1 MHRISRDL
9 SSLMHRNNFDFL
21 RLFAALLVVV
31 GHAYGIMAR
40 EQPTLLGPQIS
51 VLGLI
56 IFFSI
61 SGYLVTRSWANDP
74 SLGRFL
80 IKRALRIFPG
90 LIVAISVTTFIIG
103 PIASGLP
110 LMSYLTSSD
119 TYAYLLNGVLRY
131 TYGLPGLFIGNPISG
146 AANISLWSL
155 PVEFSL
161 YLATPLVAVLAM
173 RRHALALALLTATLA
188 LSSIYLAYYYRGQHP
203 VFYGTDLIA
212 ASGMAFFFTSGAF
225 FAASRS
231 KFYLPIACLLFAGWL
246 IEPRYFEGI
255 LRFPV
260 AMLVAFAI
268 PYVVLT
274 IGMRSW
280 PIIRRAGRFGDV
292 SYGIY
297 LYAFPV
303 QQIIAQHL
311 AGKIPVGLSIVLS
324 LVVVIPI
331 AFASW
336 HLVEKRAMKA
346 KGREISRQPA
356 RTSPVEP
363 NEAVR

>member
-1 MHRISRDL
+1 
-9 SSLMHRNNFDFL
+9 MHRNNFDFL
-21 RLFAALLVVV
+21 RLFAALMVVV
-31 GHAYGIMAR
+31 GHAYGIMAH
-40 EQPTLLGPQIS
+40 EQPTFLGPQIS

-74 SLGRFL
+74 SLVRFL
-80 IKRALRIFPG
+80 LKRALRVFPG
-90 LIVAISVTTFIIG
+90 LIAAISVTTFIIG
-103 PIASGLP
+103 PIASDLP
-110 LMSYLTSSD
+110 LMSYLTHRD
-119 TYAYLLNGVLRY
+119 TYAYLMNGALRY
-131 TYGLPGLFIGNPISG
+131 TYGLPGLFIDNPISG

-161 YLATPLVAVLAM
+161 YLATPLVAVLAA
-173 RRHALALALLTATLA
+173 RRHAFALGLLTIALAF
-188 LSSIYLAYYYRGQHP
+188 SSIYLVYYYRGQHP
-203 VFYGTDLIA
+203 VFYGTDLIS
-212 ASGMAFFFTSGAF
+212 ASGMVFFFTSGAF

-231 KFYLPIACLLFAGWL
+231 KFYLPIGCLLFAAW
-246 IEPRYFEGI
+246 IFEPRYFEGI

-268 PYVVLT
+268 PYIVMT

-280 PIIRRAGRFGDV
+280 PIIRHAGRFGDL

-303 QQIIAQHL
+303 QQIIARRL
-311 AGKIPVGLSIVLS
+311 AGEIPVGLSIVLS
-324 LVVVIPI
+324 LAIIIPL

-336 HLVEKRAMKA
+336 HLVEKRALKV
-346 KGREISRQPA
+346 KGAEFSRQPA
-356 RTSPVEP
+356 KESPVEP
-363 NEAVR
+363 TEAVR